1 MEPSSDPL
9 KSGPASPAGKFKRP
23 PLGAGRAAPRP
34 RLGGDPTAGPAKPA
48 GETGS
53 GGAGGDRP
61 ALVSLSWADQDVENR
76 WGIFK
81 GGRYTSVN
89 KLFCFL
95 VAATISTVFLALM
108 FFLYRGSEDSFSHHL
123 AEFFV
128 RSNNLP
134 ATVPATLFFFL
145 GMVIVVLKIQ
155 KLALQ
160 RRALDLAVVPQH
172 QDFALNET
180 TARTVL
186 ERMRSLVDD
195 TRNFILL
202 NRIDRALSGLHNIGG
217 ISDVSTIL
225 KGQADNDENQIAAS
239 YALINAMVWAIPVL
253 GFVGT
258 VLGLKLAM
266 SKFNLSGDVS
276 QIKESLG
283 PVVSGLSTAFET
295 TLVGL
300 VFALLLHLFSDLIQ
314 QKEMDFLDECNDYC
328 HANVLSKLRVRG
340 ENQPPERPARPA
352 ANF

>member
-1 MEPSSDPL
+1 MEPASNNPPKPPSSPL
-9 KSGPASPAGKFKRP
+9 AEKGKRFRTVLGKTGGSLRPKERP
-23 PLGAGRAAPRP
+23 PGNPHVDSGA
-34 RLGGDPTAGPAKPA
+34 AGA
-48 GETGS
+48 S
-53 GGAGGDRP
+53 GDRP
-61 ALVSLSWADQDVENR
+61 ALVSLSWAEQDIENR
-76 WGIFK
+76 WGIFT
-81 GGRYTSVN
+81 GGRFTCVN

-95 VAATISTVFLALM
+95 IAASITTAFFGLM
-108 FFLYRGSEDSFSHHL
+108 FFLYHGPADGVAHYL

-134 ATVPATLFFFL
+134 ATIPATLFFSL
-145 GMVIVVLKIQ
+145 GMVIVAIKIPKLK
-155 KLALQ
+155 LQ
-160 RRALDLAVVPQH
+160 RQALDLAVVPQH
-172 QDFALNET
+172 QDFALNEA
-180 TARTVL
+180 TAKTVL

-217 ISDVSTIL
+217 VSDVSTIV

-258 VLGLKLAM
+258 VLGLKFAM
-266 SKFNLSGDVS
+266 SKFDLSGDAG

-283 PVVSGLSTAFET
+283 PVVLGLSTAFET

-300 VFALLLHLFSDLIQ
+300 VFALVLHLSSDLVQ

-328 HANVLSKLRVRG
+328 HTNVISKLRVRG
-340 ENQPPERPARPA
+340 DSQAPDKSARLSGGL
-352 ANF
+352 